1 MNITLTFPDLERL
14 IASLGLTITDAVA
27 EAGCDAEKT
36 LSQIREASRFAHV
49 QARLLDRVS
58 EALAGEVLVSDD
70 DTDDQRE
77 LRAAVARRGNPP
89 NVSALFPQV
98 RVGGDGPEAA

>member
-1 MNITLTFPDLERL
+1 MNINLTFPDLERL
-14 IASLGLTITDAVA
+14 VASLGLTIADAVA

-58 EALAGEVLVSDD
+58 EALAGEVLVNDD
-70 DTDDQRE
+70 SEDHAE
-77 LRAAVARRGNPP
+77 LRAVMARRGNPP
-89 NVSALFPQV
+89 SIASVTPIV
-98 RVGGDGPEAA
+98 RVGGDSPEAA

>member
-1 MNITLTFPDLERL
+1 MQINLTFTDLERL

-36 LSQIREASRFAHV
+36 LPQIREAASFAHV

-58 EALAGEVLVSDD
+58 EALAGELVVSDD
-70 DTDDQRE
+70 SDDQRE

-89 NVSALFPQV
+89 NVSSLFPRV
-98 RVGGDGPEAA
+98 RVGGHDPEAS

>member
-1 MNITLTFPDLERL
+1 MNISIDFPDFERL
-14 IASLGLTITDAVA
+14 IASLGQTIADAVA

-58 EALAGEVLVSDD
+58 EALAGEVLVNDD
-70 DTDDQRE
+70 SEDHAE
-77 LRAAVARRGNPP
+77 LRAVMARRGNPP

-98 RVGGDGPEAA
+98 RVGGDGDAA